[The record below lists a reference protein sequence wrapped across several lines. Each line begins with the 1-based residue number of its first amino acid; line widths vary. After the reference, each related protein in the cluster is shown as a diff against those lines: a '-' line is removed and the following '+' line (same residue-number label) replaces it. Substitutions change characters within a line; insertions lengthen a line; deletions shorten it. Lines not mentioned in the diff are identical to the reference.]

1 LKQQIQQ
8 LQQQIQALDGKG
20 LSDDEKKA
28 KTQTLESQVSELQTE
43 YLQALQN
50 ES

>member
-8 LQQQIQALDGKG
+8 LQQQIANLDSQS

-28 KTQTLESQVSELQTE
+28 KTQTLQSQVAELQTE